1 MQVTP
6 EIIFH
11 DVERSQWI
19 EDYVVERLGHL
30 ERFSQ
35 DITRCHVTLSR
46 EQGSQKKGN
55 RYSVMVEVRIPQ
67 QHDLAVKK
75 QKQVRDMPTQLPAVI
90 NEAFGAIERQLKKT
104 VALRRHEEK
113 SHDGEPRGIVEKLF
127 GEEGYGFIRTLAGD
141 RQFYF
146 HRNSVLH
153 GDFERLAV
161 GTEVRFTPQE
171 GEQGPQA
178 SSVQVVAKP
187 GSAFAA

>member
-67 QHDLAVKK
+67 QHDLAAY
-75 QKQVRDMPTQLPAVI
+75 RGGFAHIARNRMAH
-90 NEAFGAIERQLKKT
+90 
-104 VALRRHEEK
+104 RRWY
-113 SHDGEPRGIVEKLF
+113 GI
-127 GEEGYGFIRTLAGD
+127 
-141 RQFYF
+141 
-146 HRNSVLH
+146 
-153 GDFERLAV
+153 
-161 GTEVRFTPQE
+161 
-171 GEQGPQA
+171 
-178 SSVQVVAKP
+178 
-187 GSAFAA
+187 